1 MCVLCMVCTRGTSCI
16 QMGHTTAAKVKN
28 STDHLKSFTTLFRTA
43 THTATRTATRTAT
56 HPATHTATH
65 TATYIDHLNPFTTLL
80 YTATHTATHTAKYR
94 DHLNTCTTLFRSV
107 SRARTIYPS
116 LSRPLY
122 SLAPS
127 QTTSHTNTLSFSQLT
142 RWLTLNSVPREHSLS
157 LPNSRCHAHAM
168 AGACCPPPHPLAH
181 THTHTCE
188 HQPTRQGRDP
198 TWA

>member
-1 MCVLCMVCTRGTSCI
+1 MVCTRGTSCI
-16 QMGHTTAAKVKN
+16 QMGHTTAAKVEN
-28 STDHLKSFTTLFRTA
+28 SIAHLNPFTSLFRTA

-56 HPATHTATH
+56 H
-65 TATYIDHLNPFTTLL
+65 TATYSDHLNPFTTLL

-168 AGACCPPPHPLAH
+168 AGACCPPPSPLPQTNKH
-181 THTHTCE
+181 NCE
-188 HQPTRQGRDP
+188 HQPTSQGRHP
-198 TWA
+198 PWAWGVFGMCINTRT